1 MAKPATGTDVGLLVL
16 RLGFAGLMVGLHGW
30 PRVQRVYA
38 HFVHD
43 QPWGFVSVVEGL
55 GLPYP
60 LAFAL
65 LSSFAESVAALCV
78 GLGLFTRLA
87 ALLLVGNMSVALYSE
102 VSKGDPFE
110 LPALYLV
117 MAVTFVVTGGGRFG
131 LTRLFSGRG

>member
-16 RLGFAGLMVGLHGW
+16 RLGFAALMLSLHGW
-30 PRVQRVYA
+30 PRIQRVYA

-43 QPWGFVSVVEGL
+43 QPWGFVSVVAGI

-60 LAFAL
+60 LVFAL
-65 LSSFAESVAALCV
+65 LSSFAESVASFCV

-102 VSKGDPFE
+102 ASKGDPFE
-110 LPALYLV
+110 LPALYLLI
-117 MAVTFVVTGGGRFG
+117 AVTLVVTGGGRFG
-131 LTRLFSGRG
+131 LTRLFSSRG